1 MKKYQKKNASEESK
15 KKNTSEAN
23 GKQQQKKKKN
33 ASEANGKQQKKKN
46 ASEANGKQQQQ
57 KKKNASEANGT
68 RENNVFIET
77 INMETQTIF
86 HNNGSVNIYPCDFEL
101 GQHIIANG
109 RNIATQKGR
118 MTTDDDGRS
127 HFLPYAKGSGHR
139 YMRLFDTPHG
149 EMKMTKENIIFTL
162 KFPKRFG
169 KALIEK
175 LLGEESD
182 MMKAYVKSRITET
195 HW

>member
-23 GKQQQKKKKN
+23 GKQQQKKKN
-33 ASEANGKQQKKKN
+33 ASEANGKQQQKKN

-57 KKKNASEANGT
+57 KKNASEANGT

-109 RNIATQKGR
+109 RNIASQKGR

-127 HFLPYAKGSGHR
+127 HFRPYAKGSGHR

-182 MMKAYVKSRITET
+182 MMKAYVKSRRTET

>member
-1 MKKYQKKNASEESK
+1 MKKYQKKNTSEES
-15 KKNTSEAN
+15 
-23 GKQQQKKKKN
+23 
-33 ASEANGKQQKKKN
+33 KKN
-46 ASEANGKQQQQ
+46 ASEANGKQQQK

-109 RNIATQKGR
+109 RNIASQKGR

-127 HFLPYAKGSGHR
+127 HFRPYAKGSGHR

-182 MMKAYVKSRITET
+182 MMKAYVKSRRTET

>member
-46 ASEANGKQQQQ
+46 ASEANGKQQQ

-109 RNIATQKGR
+109 RNIASQKGR

-127 HFLPYAKGSGHR
+127 HFRPYAKGSGHR

-182 MMKAYVKSRITET
+182 MMKAYVKSRRTET

>member
-1 MKKYQKKNASEESK
+1 MKKYQKKNASEESKKK

-23 GKQQQKKKKN
+23 GKQQQKKKN
-33 ASEANGKQQKKKN
+33 TSEANGKQQ
-46 ASEANGKQQQQ
+46 
-57 KKKNASEANGT
+57 KKNASEANGT

-109 RNIATQKGR
+109 RNIASQKGR

-127 HFLPYAKGSGHR
+127 HFRPYAKGSGHR

-182 MMKAYVKSRITET
+182 MMKAYVKSRRTET

>member
-15 KKNTSEAN
+15 KKNTSEE
-23 GKQQQKKKKN
+23 
-33 ASEANGKQQKKKN
+33 SKKKN
-46 ASEANGKQQQQ
+46 ASEANGKQQQK
-57 KKKNASEANGT
+57 KKKNVSEANGT

-101 GQHIIANG
+101 GQHILADG
-109 RNIATQKGR
+109 KNIASQKGR

-127 HFLPYAKGSGHR
+127 HFRPYAKGSGHR

-182 MMKAYVKSRITET
+182 MMKAYVKSRRTET

>member
-23 GKQQQKKKKN
+23 GKQKKKN
-33 ASEANGKQQKKKN
+33 TSEANGKQQKKKN
-46 ASEANGKQQQQ
+46 T
-57 KKKNASEANGT
+57 SEANGT

-109 RNIATQKGR
+109 RNIASQKGR

-127 HFLPYAKGSGHR
+127 HFRPYAKGSGHR

-182 MMKAYVKSRITET
+182 MMKAYVKSRRTET

>member
-23 GKQQQKKKKN
+23 GKQQKKK
-33 ASEANGKQQKKKN
+33 
-46 ASEANGKQQQQ
+46 

-109 RNIATQKGR
+109 RNIASQKGR

-127 HFLPYAKGSGHR
+127 HFRPYAKGSGHR

-182 MMKAYVKSRITET
+182 MMKAYVKSRRTET

>member
-15 KKNTSEAN
+15 KNVSEAN
-23 GKQQQKKKKN
+23 GKQQQK
-33 ASEANGKQQKKKN
+33 
-46 ASEANGKQQQQ
+46 

-109 RNIATQKGR
+109 RNIASQKGR

-127 HFLPYAKGSGHR
+127 HFRPYAKGSGHR

-182 MMKAYVKSRITET
+182 MMKAYVKSRRTET

>member
-23 GKQQQKKKKN
+23 GKQQQQKKKN
-33 ASEANGKQQKKKN
+33 ASEANGKQQK
-46 ASEANGKQQQQ
+46 

-109 RNIATQKGR
+109 RNIASQKGR

-127 HFLPYAKGSGHR
+127 HFRPYAKGSGHR

-182 MMKAYVKSRITET
+182 MMKAYVKSRRTET

>member
-1 MKKYQKKNASEESK
+1 MKKYQKKNTSEESKKKNASEESK
-15 KKNTSEAN
+15 KKN
-23 GKQQQKKKKN
+23 
-33 ASEANGKQQKKKN
+33 ASEESKKKN

-57 KKKNASEANGT
+57 KKKKNASEANGT

-109 RNIATQKGR
+109 RNIASQKGR

-127 HFLPYAKGSGHR
+127 HFRPYAKGSGHR

-182 MMKAYVKSRITET
+182 MMKAYVKSRRTET

>member
-23 GKQQQKKKKN
+23 GKQQQKKN
-33 ASEANGKQQKKKN
+33 TSEANGK
-46 ASEANGKQQQQ
+46 QQQ

-109 RNIATQKGR
+109 RNIASQKGR

-127 HFLPYAKGSGHR
+127 HFRPYAKGSGHR

-182 MMKAYVKSRITET
+182 MMKAYVKSRRTET

>member
-15 KKNTSEAN
+15 KKKNTSEAN
-23 GKQQQKKKKN
+23 GKQQKKN
-33 ASEANGKQQKKKN
+33 ASEANGKQQKKN
-46 ASEANGKQQQQ
+46 ASEANGKQQ
-57 KKKNASEANGT
+57 KKNASEANGT
-68 RENNVFIET
+68 RENNVFIEN

-109 RNIATQKGR
+109 RNIASQKGR

-127 HFLPYAKGSGHR
+127 HFRPYAKGSGHR

-182 MMKAYVKSRITET
+182 MMKAYVKSRRTET

>member
-23 GKQQQKKKKN
+23 GKQQK
-33 ASEANGKQQKKKN
+33 KKKN

-109 RNIATQKGR
+109 RNIASQKGR

-127 HFLPYAKGSGHR
+127 HFRPYAKGSGHR

-182 MMKAYVKSRITET
+182 MMKAYVKSRRTET

>member
-23 GKQQQKKKKN
+23 GKQQQKKKN

-57 KKKNASEANGT
+57 KKNASEANGT

-109 RNIATQKGR
+109 RNIASQKGR

-127 HFLPYAKGSGHR
+127 HFRPYAKGSGHR

-182 MMKAYVKSRITET
+182 MMKAYVKSRRTET

>member
-15 KKNTSEAN
+15 KKKNTSEAN
-23 GKQQQKKKKN
+23 GKQQQKKN
-33 ASEANGKQQKKKN
+33 ASEANGKQQKKN
-46 ASEANGKQQQQ
+46 ASEAN
-57 KKKNASEANGT
+57 ET

-109 RNIATQKGR
+109 RNIASQKGR

-127 HFLPYAKGSGHR
+127 HFRPYAKGSGHR

-182 MMKAYVKSRITET
+182 MMKAYVKSRRTET

>member
-1 MKKYQKKNASEESK
+1 MKKYQKKNTSEES
-15 KKNTSEAN
+15 
-23 GKQQQKKKKN
+23 KKKN

-46 ASEANGKQQQQ
+46 ASEANGKQQQ
-57 KKKNASEANGT
+57 KKNASEANGT

-109 RNIATQKGR
+109 RNIASQKGR

-127 HFLPYAKGSGHR
+127 HFRPYAKGSGHR

-182 MMKAYVKSRITET
+182 MMKAYVKSRRTET

>member
-23 GKQQQKKKKN
+23 GKQQHKKKKN
-33 ASEANGKQQKKKN
+33 ASEANG
-46 ASEANGKQQQQ
+46 
-57 KKKNASEANGT
+57 T
-68 RENNVFIET
+68 TENNVFIET

-109 RNIATQKGR
+109 RNIASQKGR

-127 HFLPYAKGSGHR
+127 HFRPYAKGSGHR

-182 MMKAYVKSRITET
+182 MMKAYVKSRRTET

>member
-109 RNIATQKGR
+109 RNIASQKGR

-127 HFLPYAKGSGHR
+127 HFRPYAKGSGHR

-182 MMKAYVKSRITET
+182 MMKAYVKSRRTET

>member
-15 KKNTSEAN
+15 KKNAPEES
-23 GKQQQKKKKN
+23 KKKN
-33 ASEANGKQQKKKN
+33 TSEESKKKN
-46 ASEANGKQQQQ
+46 ASEANGKQQQK

-109 RNIATQKGR
+109 RNIASQKGR

-127 HFLPYAKGSGHR
+127 HFRPYAKGSGHR

-182 MMKAYVKSRITET
+182 MMKAYVKSRRTET

>member
-15 KKNTSEAN
+15 KKNTSEES
-23 GKQQQKKKKN
+23 KKKN
-33 ASEANGKQQKKKN
+33 ASEANGKQQKKK
-46 ASEANGKQQQQ
+46 
-57 KKKNASEANGT
+57 KKNASESNGT

-109 RNIATQKGR
+109 RNIASQKGR

-127 HFLPYAKGSGHR
+127 HFRPYAKGSGHR

-182 MMKAYVKSRITET
+182 MMKAYVKSRRTET

>member
-15 KKNTSEAN
+15 KKN
-23 GKQQQKKKKN
+23 
-33 ASEANGKQQKKKN
+33 ASEESKKKN
-46 ASEANGKQQQQ
+46 ASEANGKQQQKK

-109 RNIATQKGR
+109 RNIASQKGR

-127 HFLPYAKGSGHR
+127 HFRPYAKGSGHR

-182 MMKAYVKSRITET
+182 MMKAYVKSRRTET

>member
-1 MKKYQKKNASEESK
+1 MKKYQKKNTSEESRKKNASEESK

-23 GKQQQKKKKN
+23 GKQQ
-33 ASEANGKQQKKKN
+33 
-46 ASEANGKQQQQ
+46 
-57 KKKNASEANGT
+57 KKNASEANGT

-109 RNIATQKGR
+109 RNIASQKGR

-127 HFLPYAKGSGHR
+127 HFRPYAKGSGHR

-182 MMKAYVKSRITET
+182 MMKAYVKSRRTET

>member
-23 GKQQQKKKKN
+23 GKQQKKKKNTSEANGKQQQKKN
-33 ASEANGKQQKKKN
+33 ASEANGKQQKKK
-46 ASEANGKQQQQ
+46 
-57 KKKNASEANGT
+57 KNVSEANGT

-109 RNIATQKGR
+109 RNIASQKGR

-127 HFLPYAKGSGHR
+127 HFRPYAKGSGHR

-182 MMKAYVKSRITET
+182 MMKAYVKSRRTET

>member
-57 KKKNASEANGT
+57 KKNASEANGT

-109 RNIATQKGR
+109 RNIASQKGR

-127 HFLPYAKGSGHR
+127 HFRPYAKGSGHR

-182 MMKAYVKSRITET
+182 MMKAYVKSRRTET

>member
-23 GKQQQKKKKN
+23 GKQQQKK
-33 ASEANGKQQKKKN
+33 
-46 ASEANGKQQQQ
+46 

-109 RNIATQKGR
+109 RNIASQKGR

-127 HFLPYAKGSGHR
+127 HFRPYAKGSGHR

-182 MMKAYVKSRITET
+182 MMKAYVKSRRTET

>member
-15 KKNTSEAN
+15 KKNASEES
-23 GKQQQKKKKN
+23 KKNASEESKKN
-33 ASEANGKQQKKKN
+33 ASEANGKQQKKK
-46 ASEANGKQQQQ
+46 
-57 KKKNASEANGT
+57 KNVSEANGT

-109 RNIATQKGR
+109 RNIASQKGR

-127 HFLPYAKGSGHR
+127 HFRPYAKGSGHR

-182 MMKAYVKSRITET
+182 MMKAYVKSRRTET

>member
-23 GKQQQKKKKN
+23 GKQQKKKKN
-33 ASEANGKQQKKKN
+33 ASEANGKQQQKKKN
-46 ASEANGKQQQQ
+46 ASEANGKQQQ
-57 KKKNASEANGT
+57 KKNASEANGT

-109 RNIATQKGR
+109 RNIASQKGR

-127 HFLPYAKGSGHR
+127 HFRPYAKGSGHR

-182 MMKAYVKSRITET
+182 MMKAYVKSRRTET

>member
-23 GKQQQKKKKN
+23 GKQQQKKKN
-33 ASEANGKQQKKKN
+33 TSEANGKQQKKKKN
-46 ASEANGKQQQQ
+46 TSEANGKQQ

-109 RNIATQKGR
+109 RNIASQKGR

-127 HFLPYAKGSGHR
+127 HFRPYAKGSGHR

-182 MMKAYVKSRITET
+182 MMKAYVKSRRTET

>member
-15 KKNTSEAN
+15 KKNASETN
-23 GKQQQKKKKN
+23 RKQQKKN
-33 ASEANGKQQKKKN
+33 TSEANGKQQKKKN
-46 ASEANGKQQQQ
+46 TSEANGKQQQ
-57 KKKNASEANGT
+57 KKNASEANGT

-109 RNIATQKGR
+109 RNIASQKGR

-127 HFLPYAKGSGHR
+127 HFRPYAKGSGHR

-182 MMKAYVKSRITET
+182 MMKAYVKSRRTET

>member
-23 GKQQQKKKKN
+23 GKQQQKKKN
-33 ASEANGKQQKKKN
+33 ASEANGKQQKKKKN
-46 ASEANGKQQQQ
+46 ASEANGKQQ

-86 HNNGSVNIYPCDFEL
+86 HNNVSVNIYPCDFEL

-109 RNIATQKGR
+109 RNIASQKGR

-127 HFLPYAKGSGHR
+127 HFRPYAKGSGHR

-182 MMKAYVKSRITET
+182 MMKAYVKSRRTET

>member
-15 KKNTSEAN
+15 KNV
-23 GKQQQKKKKN
+23 
-33 ASEANGKQQKKKN
+33 
-46 ASEANGKQQQQ
+46 SEANGKQQQQ

-109 RNIATQKGR
+109 RNIASQKGR

-127 HFLPYAKGSGHR
+127 HFRPYAKGSGHR

-182 MMKAYVKSRITET
+182 MMKAYVKSRRTET

>member
-23 GKQQQKKKKN
+23 GKQQQKKKN
-33 ASEANGKQQKKKN
+33 ASEANGKQQKKKKN

-57 KKKNASEANGT
+57 KKNASEANGT

-109 RNIATQKGR
+109 RNIASQKGR

-127 HFLPYAKGSGHR
+127 HFRPYAKGSGHR

-182 MMKAYVKSRITET
+182 MMKAYVKSRRTET

>member
-15 KKNTSEAN
+15 KNV
-23 GKQQQKKKKN
+23 
-33 ASEANGKQQKKKN
+33 
-46 ASEANGKQQQQ
+46 SEANGKQQQQ
-57 KKKNASEANGT
+57 KKKKKNASEANGT

-109 RNIATQKGR
+109 RNIASQKGR

-127 HFLPYAKGSGHR
+127 HFRPYAKGSGHR

-182 MMKAYVKSRITET
+182 MMKAYVKSRRTET

>member
-1 MKKYQKKNASEESK
+1 MVKLATFRNVSSPKFSIQKFMKKY
-15 KKNTSEAN
+15 
-23 GKQQQKKKKN
+23 
-33 ASEANGKQQKKKN
+33 QKKKN
-46 ASEANGKQQQQ
+46 ASEGSEN
-57 KKKNASEANGT
+57 KKNASEGSEKKNVSGANGT
-68 RENNVFIET
+68 IENNVFIET

-86 HNNGSVNIYPCDFEL
+86 HNNGSINIYPCDFEL
-101 GQHIIANG
+101 GQHILADG
-109 RNIATQKGR
+109 RNIASLRGR

-127 HFLPYAKGSGHR
+127 HFRPYAKGSGHR

-182 MMKAYVKSRITET
+182 MMKGYVKSRRTET

>member
-15 KKNTSEAN
+15 KKNAPEES
-23 GKQQQKKKKN
+23 KKKN
-33 ASEANGKQQKKKN
+33 TSEESKKKN

-57 KKKNASEANGT
+57 KKKKKKNASEANGT

-101 GQHIIANG
+101 GQHILADG
-109 RNIATQKGR
+109 KNIASQKGR

-127 HFLPYAKGSGHR
+127 HFRPYAKGSGHR

-182 MMKAYVKSRITET
+182 MMKAYVKSRRTET

>member
-15 KKNTSEAN
+15 KKNAPEES
-23 GKQQQKKKKN
+23 KKKN
-33 ASEANGKQQKKKN
+33 TSEESKKKN
-46 ASEANGKQQQQ
+46 ASEANGKQQQKK

-109 RNIATQKGR
+109 RNIASQKGR

-127 HFLPYAKGSGHR
+127 HFRPYAKGSGHR

-182 MMKAYVKSRITET
+182 MMKAYVKSRRTET

>member
-1 MKKYQKKNASEESK
+1 MKKYQKKNASEESKKKNASEESK

-23 GKQQQKKKKN
+23 GKQQ
-33 ASEANGKQQKKKN
+33 
-46 ASEANGKQQQQ
+46 
-57 KKKNASEANGT
+57 KKNASEANGT

-109 RNIATQKGR
+109 RNIASQKGR

-127 HFLPYAKGSGHR
+127 HFRPYAKGSGHR

-182 MMKAYVKSRITET
+182 MMKAYVKSRRTET

>member
-23 GKQQQKKKKN
+23 GKQQKKN
-33 ASEANGKQQKKKN
+33 ASEANGKQQ
-46 ASEANGKQQQQ
+46 
-57 KKKNASEANGT
+57 KKNASEANGT

-109 RNIATQKGR
+109 RNIASQKGR
-118 MTTDDDGRS
+118 MTTDDDGRP
-127 HFLPYAKGSGHR
+127 HFRPYAKGSGHR

-169 KALIEK
+169 KVLIEK

-182 MMKAYVKSRITET
+182 MMKAYVKSRRTET

>member
-23 GKQQQKKKKN
+23 GKQQQKKKN
-33 ASEANGKQQKKKN
+33 TSEANGKQQQKKKN
-46 ASEANGKQQQQ
+46 ASEANGKQQQ

-109 RNIATQKGR
+109 RNIASQKGR

-127 HFLPYAKGSGHR
+127 HFRPYAKGSGHR

-182 MMKAYVKSRITET
+182 MMKAYVKSRRTET

>member
-23 GKQQQKKKKN
+23 GKQQKKKN
-33 ASEANGKQQKKKN
+33 ASEANGKQQQQKKN
-46 ASEANGKQQQQ
+46 ASEANGKQQQ

-109 RNIATQKGR
+109 RNIASQKGR

-127 HFLPYAKGSGHR
+127 HFRPYAKGSGHR

-182 MMKAYVKSRITET
+182 MMKAYVKSRRTET